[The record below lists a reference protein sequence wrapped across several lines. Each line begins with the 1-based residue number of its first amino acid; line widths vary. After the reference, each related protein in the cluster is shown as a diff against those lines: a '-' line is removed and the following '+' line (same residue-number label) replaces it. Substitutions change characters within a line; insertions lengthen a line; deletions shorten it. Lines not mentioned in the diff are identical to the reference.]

1 MLLASLAILAG
12 LILLAYSADKFVDAA
27 TAVAR
32 AFGVPPLLIGML
44 VVGFGTSAPEILVSV
59 NAAWQGNPGLALG
72 NAYGSNIMNI
82 AVILGLT
89 ALLVPIA
96 VHSSVV
102 RRELPLLLA
111 VTGLTLV
118 LAYHNAMLTRWD
130 GVILLVAFVLVMGW
144 SIRQGMNG
152 RDDTLAL
159 ELASE
164 DPPPTGRALAVQ
176 IGWVVLGL
184 VLLIVASRMLVWG
197 AVVVA
202 QALGLSD
209 LVIGLTIVA
218 IGTSLPELASSLAA
232 VRKGAHDLALGNIIG
247 SNLFNTLIVAGLAVV
262 IAPTTLEPD
271 LLHRDLPIM
280 AGLTLLLMFMA
291 FSLKRDGTRRINRV
305 EGGLLLAVYVGW
317 VGWILATLG

>member
-1 MLLASLAILAG
+1 MLLASLAILGG
-12 LILLAYSADKFVDAA
+12 LVLLAYSADRFVDAA

-32 AFGVPPLLIGML
+32 ALGLPPLLIGML

-59 NAAWQGNPGLALG
+59 NAAWQDNPGLALG

-89 ALLVPIA
+89 ALLMPIA

-111 VTGLTLV
+111 VTVLTLV
-118 LAYHNAMLTRWD
+118 LAYHQAMLTRLD
-130 GVILLVAFVLVMGW
+130 GLILLVAFVLLMGW

-152 RDDTLAL
+152 RSDTLAM
-159 ELASE
+159 ELASD
-164 DPPPTGRALAVQ
+164 DPPPAGRALAIQ
-176 IGWVVLGL
+176 IGWVVFGL
-184 VLLIVASRMLVWG
+184 VLLVVASRLLVWG
-197 AVVVA
+197 AVYVA

-247 SNLFNTLIVAGLAVV
+247 SNLFNTLIVAGLAVI
-262 IAPTTLEPD
+262 IAPTALEPD
-271 LLHRDLPIM
+271 LLQRDLPVM
-280 AGLTLLLMFMA
+280 AGLTLLLMLMA
-291 FSLKRDGTRRINRV
+291 FSFRGRARRINRI
-305 EGGLLLAVYVGW
+305 EGAALLGLYVAW
-317 VGWILATLG
+317 TGWILLSLG

>member
-1 MLLASLAILAG
+1 MLLASLAILGG
-12 LILLAYSADKFVDAA
+12 LVLLAYSADRFVDAA

-32 AFGVPPLLIGML
+32 ALGLPPLLIGML

-59 NAAWQGNPGLALG
+59 NAAWQDNPGLALG

-111 VTGLTLV
+111 VTVLTLV
-118 LAYHNAMLTRWD
+118 LAYHQAMLTRLD
-130 GVILLVAFVLVMGW
+130 GLILLVAFVLLMGW

-152 RDDTLAL
+152 RSDTLAM
-159 ELASE
+159 ELASD
-164 DPPPTGRALAVQ
+164 DPPPAGRALAIQ
-176 IGWVVLGL
+176 IGWVVFGL
-184 VLLIVASRMLVWG
+184 VLLVVASRLLVWG
-197 AVVVA
+197 SVYVA

-247 SNLFNTLIVAGLAVV
+247 SNLFNTLIVAGLAVI
-262 IAPTTLEPD
+262 IAPTALEPD
-271 LLHRDLPIM
+271 LLQRDLPVM
-280 AGLTLLLMFMA
+280 AGLTLLLMLMA
-291 FSLKRDGTRRINRV
+291 FSFRGRARRINRI
-305 EGGLLLAVYVGW
+305 EGAALLGLYVAW
-317 VGWILATLG
+317 TGWILLSLG

>member
-1 MLLASLAILAG
+1 MLLASLAILGG
-12 LILLAYSADKFVDAA
+12 LVLLAYSADRFVDAA

-32 AFGVPPLLIGML
+32 ALGLPPLLIGML

-59 NAAWQGNPGLALG
+59 NAAWQDNPGLALG

-111 VTGLTLV
+111 VTVLTLV
-118 LAYHNAMLTRWD
+118 LAYHQAMLTRLD
-130 GVILLVAFVLVMGW
+130 GLILLVAFVLLMGW

-152 RDDTLAL
+152 RSDTLAM
-159 ELASE
+159 ELASD
-164 DPPPTGRALAVQ
+164 DPPPAGRALAIQ
-176 IGWVVLGL
+176 IGWVVFGL
-184 VLLIVASRMLVWG
+184 VLLVVASRLLVWG
-197 AVVVA
+197 AVHVA

-247 SNLFNTLIVAGLAVV
+247 SNLFNTLIVAGLAVI
-262 IAPTTLEPD
+262 IAPTALEPD
-271 LLHRDLPIM
+271 LLQRDLPVM
-280 AGLTLLLMFMA
+280 AGLTLLLMLMA
-291 FSLKRDGTRRINRV
+291 FSFRGRARRINRI
-305 EGGLLLAVYVGW
+305 EGAALLGLYVAW
-317 VGWILATLG
+317 TGWILLSLG